1 MMEVANKLKVK
12 WVKRNWGIRGSPPGD
27 IPAPNRFHAECQK
40 HYGLIEVQIRFG
52 NRAGF
57 LLWFSLKQV
66 ECPQIV
72 KVTIMYRILLV
83 DDEENVLNAL
93 QRELQGKYEIEAF
106 TSPLQ
111 ALQRCR
117 EVKFD
122 LVISDYMMPELKGLQ
137 FLKQLGE
144 IQPDAARMILS
155 DHADI
160 DGLLGAIN
168 ETHIYRFI
176 AKPWDKSELKIS
188 ITQALDYRRI
198 ILENSRL
205 ADAYRN
211 IHPQEKRRE
220 LERPHRIMLVDGD
233 EAALKLV
240 SNALTQPAGYESM
253 YGAMRQDFGQGK
265 AGVPHDFKY
274 VVDTFGSGLEA
285 LDHIRHNAY
294 ELAIVAHTLPEMDG
308 ITFLGELRKIQPD
321 SACILISPSPDM
333 NALTQ
338 AVNEAHVDSFLHISW
353 LNYELKADAMRRSWN
368 LYQLSAA
375 VLQALMTRSLV
386 LENRR
391 LAEIMRE

>member
-1 MMEVANKLKVK
+1 
-12 WVKRNWGIRGSPPGD
+12 
-27 IPAPNRFHAECQK
+27 
-40 HYGLIEVQIRFG
+40 
-52 NRAGF
+52 
-57 LLWFSLKQV
+57 
-66 ECPQIV
+66 
-72 KVTIMYRILLV
+72 MYRILLV
-83 DDEENVLNAL
+83 DDEENELNAL
-93 QRELQGKYEIEAF
+93 QYELRGKYEIEAF
-106 TSPLQ
+106 TSPLA

-122 LVISDYMMPELKGLQ
+122 LVISDYLMPELKGLQ
-137 FLKQLGE
+137 FLKLFGE

-155 DHADI
+155 GHADI

-211 IHPQEKRRE
+211 IHPHEQRRE
-220 LERPHRIMLVDGD
+220 LDRPHRILLVDGD
-233 EAALKLV
+233 EDALNLV
-240 SNALTQPAGYESM
+240 SNGLTQAAVFESM
-253 YGAMRQDFGQGK
+253 HGAMQHDLGQGQ
-265 AGVPHDFKY
+265 ASDIRECKY

-285 LDHIRHNAY
+285 LDHLRHNVY
-294 ELAIVAHTLPEMDG
+294 EMAIVAHSLPEMDG
-308 ITFLGELRKIQPD
+308 ITFLGELRKIHPD
-321 SACILISPSPDM
+321 TACILISPSPDM

-353 LNYELKADAMRRSWN
+353 VNYELKADAMRRSWS
-368 LYQLSAA
+368 LYQLNAA
-375 VLQALMTRSLV
+375 VFQALMTRNLV

-391 LAEIMRE
+391 LAELMRE